1 MNEITNP
8 VELAQHNLDEADRQ
22 LRKAQADLAVGEID
36 ENRLRQF
43 EKLRDI
49 CAEDIQRVVREN

>member
-22 LRKAQADLAVGEID
+22 LRKAQADLALGDID

-49 CAEDIQRVVREN
+49 CAEDFHRVVREN